1 MVLVLT
7 AAWFVLV
14 VLLSHAV
21 TRVVAGA
28 TDGLVFRVLIFP
40 GVLVHELS
48 HYALCKLTGAPVAR
62 VKLFEKRTMPDGREV
77 YGGYVMHG
85 RSRLP
90 LVGDLLIAFAPVFG
104 CLGVIVA
111 LTYAAGDP
119 LGLTDR
125 LTNQPPE
132 SAPTASVLDTARVV
146 AWQTVRVIGGLPGH
160 FADHAAEW
168 TFWVYLYLCVSLAVA
183 LAPSRQD
190 FANSGRHLGRNALW
204 AVLAAAVVYAVVW
217 LIGPLIDRTLAP
229 PLAGLFALTLSVLA
243 VALVVAWVA
252 TRLVLLC
259 RSGSATTVSA
269 FRSVRPWRPSR

>member
-1 MVLVLT
+1 MVLALT
-7 AAWFVLV
+7 AVWFVLV

-28 TDGLVFRVLIFP
+28 TDGFVFRVLIFP

-62 VKLFEKRTMPDGREV
+62 VKLFEKWTMPDGREV

-90 LVGDLLIAFAPVFG
+90 LLGDLLIAFAPVFG

-125 LTNQPPE
+125 PPE
-132 SAPTASVLDTARVV
+132 TTPAESLTDTARL
-146 AWQTVRVIGGLPGH
+146 ALWQTARVIGGLPGR
-160 FADHAAEW
+160 FAAHAGEW

-204 AVLAAAVVYAVVW
+204 VVLAAAAVYAVVW
-217 LIGPLIDRTLAP
+217 LIGPLIDRALAP
-229 PLAGLFALTLSVLA
+229 PLAGVFALTLSVLA
-243 VALVVAWVA
+243 VALLVAWIA
-252 TRLVLLC
+252 TRLMLLC
-259 RSGSATTVSA
+259 RSGGATTVSA
-269 FRSVRPWRPSR
+269 FRSVRPRRPSK